1 MPRCDRCTGSSL
13 FEVLVAMAILGLVL
27 VAVGELSVLCQRT
40 QAQTT
45 GRAQAFR
52 AAALAATR
60 MSGELR
66 LCQGLYSPE
75 EPATGWPYGQP
86 LQAGP
91 AGAWCLVFRRAVPGL
106 AEDQVVGF
114 HFDSRKGVLERLLY
128 RPDFDLA
135 RPETQKLHGRPR
147 TLAAGLQSM
156 SFWLVQPGQRYGAH
170 FVGLELVPS
179 GAPGAAGEAPLRVET
194 RVREL

>member
-1 MPRCDRCTGSSL
+1 MLRCDRCRGSSL

-27 VAVGELSVLCQRT
+27 VAVGELSVLCQR
-40 QAQTT
+40 AHAHTT
-45 GRAQAFR
+45 GRVQAFR

-75 EPATGWPYGQP
+75 EPAAGWPYGQP

-91 AGAWCLVFRRAVPGL
+91 AGGWCLVFRRAVPGP
-106 AEDQVVGF
+106 AADQVVGF
-114 HFDSRKGVLERLLY
+114 RFESGKGVLERLLY
-128 RPDFDLA
+128 RPDFDPD
-135 RPETQKLHGRPR
+135 RPETQKLHELPR
-147 TLAAGLQSM
+147 TLAPSLEGVNL
-156 SFWLVQPGQRYGAH
+156 WLVQPGQRYGAH

-179 GAPGAAGEAPLRVET
+179 GAPGTAGEAPLRVET
-194 RVREL
+194 RVRDL